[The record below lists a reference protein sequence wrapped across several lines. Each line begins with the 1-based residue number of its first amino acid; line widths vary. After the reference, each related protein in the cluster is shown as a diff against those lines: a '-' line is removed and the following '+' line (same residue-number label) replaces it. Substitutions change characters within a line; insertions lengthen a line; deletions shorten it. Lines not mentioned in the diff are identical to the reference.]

1 MEVPPVLGDQRST
14 GNERS
19 CGDECIGCFR
29 WVVVVHKSIKQVV
42 GQMEDV
48 VRLDDDGVP
57 VDEGEPLRAQVVI
70 PSQSKFSAD
79 GLADG
84 EVGAADVRR

>member
-1 MEVPPVLGDQRST
+1 MEIPPVLVDQRST

-19 CGDECIGCFR
+19 CGDECVGCLR
-29 WVVVVHKSIKQVV
+29 CVVVVLKSIKQVV
-42 GQMEDV
+42 RQIDDV
-48 VRLDDDGVP
+48 VRLDDEGRP
-57 VDEGEPLRAQVVI
+57 VDECKPLRAQVVI